1 MILSAAFANLFSR
14 GGLVA
19 DELKTIGNW
28 AKELGI
34 AEKKL
39 KDAIKSGGIAPDA
52 KKGACSY
59 YSRKSAEKA
68 KKLVN

>member
-1 MILSAAFANLFSR
+1 MAE
-14 GGLVA
+14 
-19 DELKTIGNW
+19 ELKTVANW

-39 KDAIKSGGIAPDA
+39 KEAIKSAGIEPDS

-59 YSRKSAEKA
+59 YSRKSAEMA
-68 KKLVN
+68 KKLVG

>member
-1 MILSAAFANLFSR
+1 M
-14 GGLVA
+14 A

-28 AKELGI
+28 AKELGV

-39 KDAIKSGGIAPDA
+39 KEAIKSSGIEADA
-52 KKGACSY
+52 KKCACSY

-68 KKLVN
+68 KRLAG